1 MDVDEVERVMEV
13 LRDKLKKRGAQ
24 GIRGLARNFK
34 ICDRD
39 GSRSLDVQEFS
50 KCCSMCKLGLALD
63 EVRTL
68 FAFFDKGGDGTI
80 NFDEFLMAVRG
91 RLSPTR
97 RKLVVK
103 VFNALDAAGDGNGYL
118 TIEDLHDA
126 YSASDHPDVKAGK
139 RTEQEVLTDL
149 LEGFEGAGKGGNSK
163 KGDGM
168 VTLDEWIAYY
178 EEVSSSIDTDDYFGV
193 MITKCWSCLKTL
205 APDGKTLVP
214 AISYVPAYEINTLE
228 KILRKSIYQKAKKG
242 ASESRTVEEA
252 FKQFDTDKSGKVSFP
267 EFRKAMERFG
277 LHVGGVT
284 PGEGGVPPEVLQGL
298 FDRYDADASGELAY
312 AEFSRGLFVDDAQ
325 AREKHGNGG
334 VNPLLPSIS
343 PTRAGTARGFDG
355 GESLHATRPNS
366 AYTRGRS
373 MANPAPPR
381 DPDAFKRSSGIFR

>member
-1 MDVDEVERVMEV
+1 MCSWSPA
-13 LRDKLKKRGAQ
+13 LRKSSTLPASS
-24 GIRGLARNFK
+24 
-34 ICDRD
+34 C
-39 GSRSLDVQEFS
+39 
-50 KCCSMCKLGLALD
+50 AL
-63 EVRTL
+63 R
-68 FAFFDKGGDGTI
+68 
-80 NFDEFLMAVRG
+80 
-91 RLSPTR
+91 PTM
-97 RKLVVK
+97 KLVTK
-103 VFNALDAAGDGNGYL
+103 VFNALDASGDQNGYL

-252 FKQFDTDKSGKVSFP
+252 FKQFDTDKSGKVSVK
-267 EFRKAMERFG
+267 EFTKAMEQQNAFKDES
-277 LHVGGVT
+277 VV
-284 PGEGGVPPEVLQGL
+284 E
-298 FDRYDADASGELAY
+298 SGEVNVNIKTYQRKKAVRTDMPGLPEQLDINSVAQLPLEQNVEVNLPTLSLTSFDCENPDFGKVLETRDLSSAPWLAPWP
-312 AEFSRGLFVDDAQ
+312 GQ
-325 AREKHGNGG
+325 QIG
-334 VNPLLPSIS
+334 
-343 PTRAGTARGFDG
+343 RA
-355 GESLHATRPNS
+355 HV
-366 AYTRGRS
+366 
-373 MANPAPPR
+373 
-381 DPDAFKRSSGIFR
+381 